1 MINIAID
8 GTVGSGKSTL
18 ARGIADRLG
27 FHVLDTGAIY
37 RALACSFRDEK
48 HSKIDEQ
55 EVEEFIKDK
64 KIEVFFVGKNQ
75 HVSVNG
81 VDYTDMLREEE
92 ISNLASQIS
101 PYPVLREK
109 VRELQQE
116 FAKRYDCIIEG
127 RDIATDVLPN
137 ADFKFFLTAKPE
149 IRAMRRYQQSQEKN
163 ISYEEV
169 LKDLKERDYR
179 DEHRKVA
186 PLKPAKDSIIV
197 DNSQMTLEQTIEY
210 CLNIINKK
218 YDKYGKN
225 KRIKQ

>member
-48 HSKIDEQ
+48 HNKIDEQ

-64 KIEVFFVGKNQ
+64 NIEVFFVGKNQ
-75 HVSVNG
+75 HVSVNAI
-81 VDYTDMLREEE
+81 DYTNMLREEE

-101 PYPVLREK
+101 PNPVLREK

-116 FAKRYDCIIEG
+116 FAKKYDCIIEG

-163 ISYEEV
+163 ISYGEV

-179 DEHRKVA
+179 DEHRMIA